1 MHLDIQ
7 IGLTTILN
15 HLRKNPKFAYLGNI
29 PTLVLSVTDLI
40 T

>member
-15 HLRKNPKFAYLGNI
+15 NLRKKKFAYLGKI
-29 PTLVLSVTDLI
+29 LTLVLSVTDLI